1 MTYYNSF
8 LVTIVFIP
16 MLLANT
22 INKYSQISE
31 MYLGP
36 CRTFLIEVFYEI
48 VNDYMFTVNNKDAI
62 GVVLLSLLLT
72 LNIKPL
78 TITAKRSI
86 KFL

>member
-1 MTYYNSF
+1 
-8 LVTIVFIP
+8 

-31 MYLGP
+31 RYLGP
-36 CRTFLIEVFYEI
+36 CRTFLIEVFNEI
-48 VNDYMFTVNNKDAI
+48 VNDYMFKVNNKDAI
-62 GVVLLSLLLT
+62 GVVLVSLLLT

>member
-1 MTYYNSF
+1 MTYYDSF

-36 CRTFLIEVFYEI
+36 CTTFLIKVFYEI
-48 VNDYMFTVNNKDAI
+48 VNNYMFKVNIKDAI
-62 GVVLLSLLLT
+62 GVVLVSLLLT

-78 TITAKRSI
+78 TIIAKRSI